1 MILTIE
7 EVFMI
12 NRHQFQQAAKKFRG
26 GRITLADFT
35 ETVFKESQDN
45 PASQADG
52 LANENAQGNPQT
64 AQLQASVQVSQ
75 GNELS
80 RALSREMGLHLRVR
94 PSEAHKGDFGRV
106 LAIGGSAGMSGAIS
120 LTGLASLRSG
130 SGLVRVAVPE
140 IIQALVAA
148 TNPCLMTIGCPAEGD
163 VFHGASEGALAHHA
177 QWADVVALGPGMGRG
192 EPQKWIVKKLY
203 HEIQQP
209 MVVDADGLN
218 TLSDAEVELA
228 DHQGQRILTP
238 HPGEFRRLIGTKLT
252 SRDELESA
260 AIELAANTGVVVV
273 LKGKGTL
280 VTDGKQSFRN
290 QTGNP
295 GMATAGSGD
304 VLTGVITSL
313 VGQGLPAYDA
323 CCVGVNVHGVAGD
336 LAAESVGETSLI
348 ATDIIECLP
357 VAFKKLANA
366 SSSKIG
372 FVS

>member
-1 MILTIE
+1 
-7 EVFMI
+7 MI

-35 ETVFKESQDN
+35 EQVFNESPGNTVPE
-45 PASQADG
+45 AG
-52 LANENAQGNPQT
+52 LADSAVENAQPSN
-64 AQLQASVQVSQ
+64 QLQATVQVAPSTSDSPS
-75 GNELS
+75 EEVA

-148 TNPCLMTIGCPAEGD
+148 TNPCLMTIGCPADGD
-163 VFHGASEGALAHHA
+163 VFHGASEGALAHQA
-177 QWADVVALGPGMGRG
+177 NWADVVALGPGMGRG
-192 EPQKWIVKKLY
+192 EPQKWNVKKLDQ
-203 HEIQQP
+203 EIQQP

-218 TLSDAEVELA
+218 TLADAEVDLIN
-228 DHQGQRILTP
+228 HQGQRILTP
-238 HPGEFRRLIGTKLT
+238 HPGEFRRLIGSKLT
-252 SRDELESA
+252 ARDELESA
-260 AIELAANTGVVVV
+260 ATELAAKANVVVV

-280 VTDGKQSFRN
+280 VTDGKRTFRN
-290 QTGNP
+290 DTGNP

-313 VGQGLPAYDA
+313 VGQGLPAFDA

-336 LAAESVGETSLI
+336 FAAESVGETSLI
-348 ATDIIECLP
+348 ATDIVEFLP
-357 VAFKKLANA
+357 NAFKKLANA
-366 SSSKIG
+366 GSAKIG
-372 FVS
+372 FSG